1 MMKFFFLSA
10 SFVRRSGSEEL
21 VKLPVRK
28 LFSSSFR
35 LVKMILIRE
44 ASRESRWSN
53 KTRKKLSCV
62 QKSGIFSKVSFCLI
76 DKQLIIIS
84 LM

>member
-21 VKLPVRK
+21 VKSPVRK

-44 ASRESRWSN
+44 ASQDRAKRQE
-53 KTRKKLSCV
+53 KEMSCV
-62 QKSGIFSKVSFCLI
+62 QKSGIFNRVSFCLI

>member
-44 ASRESRWSN
+44 ASRDRA
-53 KTRKKLSCV
+53 TRQEKELSCV